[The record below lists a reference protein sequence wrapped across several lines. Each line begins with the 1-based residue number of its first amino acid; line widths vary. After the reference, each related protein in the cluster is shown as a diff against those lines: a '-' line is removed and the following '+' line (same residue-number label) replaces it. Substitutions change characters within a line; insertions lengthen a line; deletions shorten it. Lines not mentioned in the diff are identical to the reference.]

1 MDGCR
6 EPRIDAMSDII
17 GDWYTLYKDA
27 GQTCDHI
34 ENAPEGSGCGS
45 YDSCDNTKLEVI
57 TKKFKAQMKVTFA
70 NAPDKQK
77 AAVSYWSFLIKSFDK
92 LYGQDMKCIDK
103 SGKVSKFVKDNDLFR
118 DKKKSSQNLIFDTS
132 A

>member
-17 GDWYTLYKDA
+17 GDWYALYKDA

-70 NAPDKQK
+70 NNGEKQK

-92 LYGQDMKCIDK
+92 LYNQDMKCIDK
-103 SGKVSKFVKDNDLFR
+103 SGKV
-118 DKKKSSQNLIFDTS
+118 
-132 A
+132 